1 MIGEGSIPSDGVSL
15 GSVVG
20 ARDGLRV
27 GTVMK
32 SKLNLTV
39 VIWNVL
45 YTKIPN
51 DGSLE
56 GMGVGF
62 RLGFLVGTDQ

>member
-32 SKLNLTV
+32 ETKL
-39 VIWNVL
+39 
-45 YTKIPN
+45 
-51 DGSLE
+51 S
-56 GMGVGF
+56 
-62 RLGFLVGTDQ
+62 RGFLSTLHTQNTY